1 LDNGEADSGRRSR
14 EVVLFEE
21 ESTMEWYQAIERKD
35 CKMLMS
41 LLGQDEGS
49 TLLLKTGKAGRT
61 ALHVAAIQG
70 SLELVHIIRGF
81 FPDVNVNAQR
91 AQTLTV
97 AIDGRCGMNAVDI
110 ASKIVGY
117 SCDDMILGGRDCSTF
132 TPFLAL
138 SADFWQSEYKLTRE
152 RVDGVEKV
160 ILSVLQGHY
169 EGLTASFK
177 QNVDYNFCS
186 SEDEYPYE
194 YLFLF
199 HHACSRVDS
208 QKFVKDVIRH
218 CLDVS
223 IEQLNE
229 LMQLRDFQGRT
240 PLHVAVAVAPA
251 KGRDHVLENLLRS
264 LKFYDY
270 EELVYKFVGVRD
282 GRGWTPLHLAA
293 TQPYS
298 DAIGKLISCADIE
311 IIKARISGNYGI
323 NPDRLEEFGKN
334 PYCTAIHLAV
344 LHSNPEIVDQ
354 LLQASREVR
363 DYFDHFTLERKI
375 NCEFLPNKMFG
386 HWTVLSLALLLG
398 DDDVLEALLPAVDK
412 AMVEVRTFSQ

>member
-1 LDNGEADSGRRSR
+1 MSRASEEGSSIRRGYVSTRLDNGEADSGRRSR

-21 ESTMEWYQAIERKD
+21 ESTREWYQAIERKD

-41 LLGQDEGS
+41 LLEQGEGS

-61 ALHVAAIQG
+61 ALHVAAMQG

-91 AQTLTV
+91 AKTLTD
-97 AIDGRCGMNAVDI
+97 AIDGRCGMKAVDI

-117 SCDDMILGGRDCSTF
+117 SCDDRILGGRDCSAF

-152 RVDGVEKV
+152 HVDGVEKV
-160 ILSVLQGHY
+160 ILSVLQGRY
-169 EGLTASFK
+169 EGLIESFK

-186 SEDEYPYE
+186 SNPYE

-199 HHACSRVDS
+199 HHACSRVDG
-208 QKFVKDVIRH
+208 QEFVEDVIMH
-218 CLDVS
+218 CLNVS

-264 LKFYDY
+264 LKFY
-270 EELVYKFVGVRD
+270 
-282 GRGWTPLHLAA
+282 
-293 TQPYS
+293 
-298 DAIGKLISCADIE
+298 
-311 IIKARISGNYGI
+311 
-323 NPDRLEEFGKN
+323 
-334 PYCTAIHLAV
+334 
-344 LHSNPEIVDQ
+344 
-354 LLQASREVR
+354 
-363 DYFDHFTLERKI
+363 
-375 NCEFLPNKMFG
+375 
-386 HWTVLSLALLLG
+386 
-398 DDDVLEALLPAVDK
+398 
-412 AMVEVRTFSQ
+412 